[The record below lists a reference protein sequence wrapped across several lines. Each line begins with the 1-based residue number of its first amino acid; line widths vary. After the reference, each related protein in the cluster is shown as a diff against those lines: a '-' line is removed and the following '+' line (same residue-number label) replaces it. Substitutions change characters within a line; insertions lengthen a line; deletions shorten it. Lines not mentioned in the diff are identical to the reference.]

1 MDQAELFR
9 TIQIYD
15 FVIHDTALYLDTHPT
30 DQIALEYFDKMRDLY
45 RKAVEVYTANYGPIT
60 IEDVNIE
67 NNWTWIEK
75 PWPWQ
80 MEA

>member
-9 TIQIYD
+9 TIQVYD
-15 FVIHDTALYLDTHPT
+15 FVIHDTGLYLDTHPA
-30 DQIALEYFDKMRDLY
+30 DQIALEYYDKIRDLY
-45 RKAVEVYTANYGPIT
+45 RKAVDAYTANYGPLT
-60 IEDVNIE
+60 VEDVNTR

-75 PWPWQ
+75 PWPWE